1 MARSSE
7 AMARRRPVLSGWRLP
22 TGRGGRVARCRWSD
36 GPRQEKAG
44 RENGWRL
51 LWWSLWRGPAPH
63 HGAVPSR
70 RTMVPWSGVV
80 GWVLLALPSRAGR
93 ASQGTARPGVG
104 GVPTVRFWRTGLR
117 GVGRRRCTVVSWVP
131 KEGVVPRWRRRIRR
145 TSRIPRRP
153 CGLGPYAESAD
164 AP

>member
-104 GVPTVRFWRTGLR
+104 GCRQSGSGELVFAASGAGDAQSCR
-117 GVGRRRCTVVSWVP
+117 GYRKKALYP
-131 KEGVVPRWRRRIRR
+131 DGVAAFVAP
-145 TSRIPRRP
+145 
-153 CGLGPYAESAD
+153 AEFLVAR
-164 AP
+164 AG